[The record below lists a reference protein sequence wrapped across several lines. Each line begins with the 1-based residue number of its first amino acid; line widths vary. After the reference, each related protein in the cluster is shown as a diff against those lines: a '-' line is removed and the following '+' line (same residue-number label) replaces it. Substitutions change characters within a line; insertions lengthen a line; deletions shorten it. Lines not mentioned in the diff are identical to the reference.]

1 MPLWLQSGL
10 IDGSSPL
17 VHQFAFVS
25 DPSQACFALPVD
37 PAFFADIIVLAQ
49 TAGMACC
56 CDDGTPEKTL
66 T

>member
-1 MPLWLQSGL
+1 M
-10 IDGSSPL
+10 
-17 VHQFAFVS
+17 HQFAFVS